1 MDPETVRVDIQE
13 SEDRYS
19 RLRLIP
25 WWDQEKIR
33 AARILVVGAGA
44 LGNEILKNLALL
56 GFLNVVIVD
65 LDHVELSNLSRAI
78 LLRPADVNQA
88 KATAASNAYKAIVPE
103 ANVQPLVANVVQDC
117 GLGLFLWADLILAG
131 SIIARLACGSIGR
144 HGKRIGPG
152 SMEPSKASTA

>member
-65 LDHVELSNLSRAI
+65 RA
-78 LLRPADVNQA
+78 Q
-88 KATAASNAYKAIVPE
+88 SSCVP
-103 ANVQPLVANVVQDC
+103 Q
-117 GLGLFLWADLILAG
+117 
-131 SIIARLACGSIGR
+131 
-144 HGKRIGPG
+144 
-152 SMEPSKASTA
+152 T